1 MMIEVRGSTMTQ
13 FAQRLSGRVDRT
25 IVDKTGIA
33 GKFNFH
39 LEFTPD
45 PYVRGQG
52 VPAIRGGD
60 VGNTSNP
67 SNPAP
72 PADPGPDIFVALQEQ
87 IGLKLSSDEGPVSFL
102 IIDHVEKPTG
112 N

>member
-1 MMIEVRGSTMTQ
+1 MMIDVRGSTMSQ

-25 IVDKTGIA
+25 VVDKTGIA

-45 PYVRGQG
+45 PAIPGQNFPG
-52 VPAIRGGD
+52 ARGGNQD
-60 VGNTSNP
+60 QTT
-67 SNPAP
+67 NPANPP
-72 PADPGPDIFVALQEQ
+72 PAPESGPDLFVALQEQ
-87 IGLKLSSDEGPVSFL
+87 IGLKLTSDKGSVSIL
-102 IIDHVEKPTG
+102 IIDHAEKPSA